1 MNKKKVILG
10 SGILVVLIV
19 AMALVWTKF
28 REKPVEGSKAIT
40 IEVINSEQESKVYE
54 ISTDAEFLKEAMD
67 ETEGLTYTLED
78 GMVLSINGE
87 KAVWAEDNAYWGIN
101 VNGEYGQLG
110 IEKQPIEDGDEF
122 EFVYTKAE

>member
-10 SGILVVLIV
+10 TGILVVLIV

-28 REKPVEGSKAIT
+28 REKPVEGSKVIT
-40 IEVINSEQESKVYE
+40 IEVINAKEESKVYE
-54 ISTDAEFLKEAMD
+54 LHTDAEFLKGAMD

-78 GMVLSINGE
+78 GMILSINGE
-87 KAVWAEDNAYWGIN
+87 QAIWAEDNAYWGIN

-110 IEKQPIEDGDEF
+110 IEVQPIEDGDEF